1 MSTSSWMTTGFTKR
15 DAPIMGPDPSL
26 RFRCPVSGN
35 GVRWAEKDLFNPAAA
50 VKDGQVH
57 LLIRAEDTIGHC
69 KGTSRIGLAVS
80 RDGVNFAVDP
90 EPVLFPDRDRFL
102 PWERDGGCEDPRLIL
117 RDDGTW
123 ICTYTAFN
131 GVIATLCV
139 ATSTDLRRWT
149 KHGPAFAG
157 TPYMTHWAKSGAI
170 VGSWRGDQLVAARI
184 DGKYWMYWGEG
195 VLYAATSD
203 DGVAWAPVIERVDR
217 HHLAGLDGSGNWVD
231 LPDPHGTSALK
242 PLLFP
247 RAGAFDRVMVEPGP
261 AAVLG
266 DQGIVLWY
274 NGVEGGAGGTIY
286 RGGQALFDGEDPTV
300 VIERP
305 RDPFIVPDR
314 DWEMTGQV
322 GMTTFTEGLVRFRG
336 KHHLYYGCAD
346 SRIGLATA

>member
-1 MSTSSWMTTGFTKR
+1 MTTGFTKR
-15 DAPIMGPDPSL
+15 ATPIIGPDPSL
-26 RFRCPVSGN
+26 RFRCPVSGKE
-35 GVRWAEKDLFNPAAA
+35 VRWAEKDLFNPAAA

-57 LLIRAEDTIGHC
+57 LLIRAEDTIAHC
-69 KGTSRIGLAVS
+69 KGTSRLGLATS
-80 RDGVNFAVDP
+80 NDGVNFTVDP

-123 ICTYTAFN
+123 ICTYTGFN
-131 GVIATLCV
+131 GMLATLCV

-149 KHGPAFAG
+149 KRGPAFTG

-170 VGSWRGDQLVAARI
+170 VGRWRGDQLVAERI
-184 DGKYWMYWGEG
+184 GGKYWMYWGEG

-217 HHLAGLDGSGNWVD
+217 HHLAGLDGIGKWVD

-247 RAGAFDRVMVEPGP
+247 RTGAFDCVMVEPGP

-274 NGVEGGAGGTIY
+274 NGVEGGAGETIY
-286 RGGQALFDGEDPTV
+286 RGGQALFDGEDPTA

-305 RDPFIVPDR
+305 RKPFIVPDR

-322 GMTTFTEGLVRFRG
+322 GMTTFIEGLVRFRG

-346 SRIGLATA
+346 SRIGLAVV